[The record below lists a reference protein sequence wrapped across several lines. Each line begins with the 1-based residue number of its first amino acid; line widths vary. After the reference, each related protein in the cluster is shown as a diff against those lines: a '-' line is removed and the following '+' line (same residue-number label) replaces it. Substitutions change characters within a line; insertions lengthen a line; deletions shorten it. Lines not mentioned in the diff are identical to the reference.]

1 MEERRWTWC
10 SGIFSQWRS
19 KGHVELS
26 GFCLKVIFNLNKTYK
41 KDECDKVLARCL
53 PVVDAFGS
61 ASSSSSVQITNNT
74 EALRKSWN
82 PKFTLR
88 SHFDSVRS
96 LAFHP
101 VEPLLVTASEDQ
113 TLKLWNLHK
122 TAPTKKSVPRS
133 SSAPCVTPPTQAA
146 ACMFKFNKLHIN
158 ILCISNGM
166 IFYRYTERLNV
177 YLFNF
182 LLFLGLSGIK

>member
-10 SGIFSQWRS
+10 SGIFSRWRS
-19 KGHVELS
+19 KGHVKHS
-26 GFCLKVIFNLNKTYK
+26 GFCLKAIFNLKKTNKK
-41 KDECDKVLARCL
+41 GECDKVLARCL
-53 PVVDAFGS
+53 PAVDAFGS

-122 TAPTKKSVPRS
+122 TAPAKKSVPRS
-133 SSAPCVTPPTQAA
+133 GPAPSVTPPTQAA
-146 ACMFKFNKLHIN
+146 ACMLKFNKLHIN
-158 ILCISNGM
+158 ILCVFSNGM
-166 IFYRYTERLNV
+166 IGN
-177 YLFNF
+177 
-182 LLFLGLSGIK
+182 